1 MNFNKSNSL
10 ILIFIKNPQV
20 KDNYFFPVWL
30 ISDFCI
36 RIQIYLY
43 ALNDFKKY
51 GRQLFPKEDRL
62 FPEMNYFW
70 KKEKMI
76 LRVFK
81 KVSMIWAYTLD
92 KNWVSRKH
100 NPLIG
105 YFILPVFHF
114 LKLTFEAKT
123 IMVFFGAP
131 CSKEAHCLLG
141 APCLPGAPF

>member
-1 MNFNKSNSL
+1 MNFDKSNSL
-10 ILIFIKNPQV
+10 ILIFIKKPQV

-36 RIQIYLY
+36 RIWIYLY

-92 KNWVSRKH
+92 KNWVSWKH
-100 NPLIG
+100 NPMIG

-123 IMVFFGAP
+123 IWSSLEHLAP
-131 CSKEAHCLLG
+131 KKRTV
-141 APCLPGAPF
+141 